1 MAQRLSQLA
10 SELWPFLLPKVGAM
24 VQGAGGG
31 AGVSG
36 GGTIGLHDLSGS
48 LHKGTLADAQ
58 APQFLLRSGA
68 RSLTG
73 DLAVDAGVT
82 IDGVDISAH
91 AVDPNAHHA
100 KLHAITD
107 AANHS
112 VTGSQYQIVGLTA
125 VNTLGLLTPSSSPA
139 ANAIVKTDGA
149 SMVTFVD
156 ITVTS
161 DLFLTGYLDFGTDT
175 MYEDASYL
183 QVTGSKAV
191 RFGQNIGNANWT
203 VYNAG
208 GASFGGNVDIVGSG
222 DLYVAGSLGGA
233 GGVLKTS
240 GNRVGIA
247 CVPDSQFALDVAGPA
262 RAQYFIGP
270 HAIQLKD
277 ATMILHFDGATPY
290 ATNYNGILLGHKGQA
305 ATVSGGYV
313 FRPGKFQKALQ
324 IAAATTNLVQYPS
337 LENGTLG
344 SVPDGWNMNGA
355 GTFVKSAD
363 VAHYGSYSGKLTV
376 SNQQGFPTHS
386 LASTINLA
394 NAYTVSAWVW
404 IESYTAGTLQLSVQ
418 RTDTFAEVMAANAD
432 TTKLKQWQRVVA
444 TYAGGGSGS
453 VSARVK
459 VQTSTGATM
468 TVYFDGVQVEQSA
481 YATPYCDGSLNPIG
495 STAHAW
501 TGTAHASTSAR
512 TATALYYSI
521 GNINPREGTISAW
534 VWVDGFF
541 NYNRLFH
548 GYNGNGNFD
557 YYLSSAG
564 AANFRYNSVNVSAGT
579 LTARSWQHIAV
590 TWSLETGK
598 ATAYLNGIQIAQSN
612 ITGPV
617 TLDSTSLSLGSW
629 WGSEQINGLID
640 DFAILSTAIDAN
652 QVRAIYESNA
662 PVFAESST
670 VSWVATPSGLVWADE
685 RGLWMRDTSG
695 NPVLGVYGGEAATY
709 SWGGF
714 TMASGDLV
722 LGRNAVGSSAI
733 LWDQSAGTFGFY
745 GAGNAT
751 AQASVATDGSI
762 QAGAGAVALNSS
774 GIQITAPSS
783 QSAIGSYKFYVTGKT
798 ITSGLSAYYN
808 SGADT
813 YYTGVWSNSSNI
825 GNITTGID
833 ATIGGG
839 GTVKILFGLTNSLGT
854 TSTVYTLSGGN
865 VATLWIGSGGTNYV
879 GIGTAAAPTRAFQV
893 NGGVFAGGDDTGL
906 AGYTQITNSTQGV
919 GSGTGTIK
927 VNGTT
932 ARNSTGWLKIYVGTS
947 IKYVPYFDTVT
958 G

>member
-1 MAQRLSQLA
+1 MPRTYSGEYKRLQPYVIEEIRKVVNALGLGGSGTGSGTVAKHAIAGDRHTGELAQ
-10 SELWPFLLPKVGAM
+10 
-24 VQGAGGG
+24 
-31 AGVSG
+31 
-36 GGTIGLHDLSGS
+36 T
-48 LHKGTLADAQ
+48 Q
-58 APQFLLRSGA
+58 APWASTKVELSN
-68 RSLTG
+68 
-73 DLAVDAGVT
+73 
-82 IDGVDISAH
+82 H
-91 AVDPNAHHA
+91 AALPDAHHA
-100 KLHAITD
+100 KLHGITD

-125 VNTLGLLTPSSSPA
+125 VNTLGLLTPKSSPV
-139 ANAIVKTDGA
+139 ANEIVKTDGSSA
-149 SMVTFVD
+149 VTLVD
-156 ITVTS
+156 LTVTS
-161 DLFLTGYLDFGTDT
+161 DLFMSGYLDFGTDV
-175 MYEDASYL
+175 MYEDATYL
-183 QVTGSKAV
+183 QVTGSKPV

-208 GASFGGNVDIVGSG
+208 GASFGGSVDIVGSG

-344 SVPDGWNMNGA
+344 STPDGWSNGGA

-363 VAHYGSYSGKLTV
+363 VAYYGSYSGKLAVT
-376 SNQQGFPTHS
+376 NQQGFPVHN

-394 NAYTVSAWVW
+394 NVYTVSAWVW

-501 TGTAHASTSAR
+501 TGTAHASTSTR

-521 GNINPREGTISAW
+521 GTVNPREGTISTW
-534 VWVDGFF
+534 IWVDGFF

-557 YYLSSAG
+557 FYLSSSG
-564 AANFRYNSVNVSAGT
+564 AANFRYNSVTTSAGT

-617 TLDSTSLSLGSW
+617 TLDGTSISVGSW
-629 WGSEQINGLID
+629 WGSEQINGMID

-709 SWGGF
+709 SWAGF

-733 LWDQSAGTFGFY
+733 WWDKSAGKFGFY
-745 GAGNAT
+745 GAGSGT
-751 AQASVATDGSI
+751 PQVEIATDGSLT
-762 QAGAGAVALNSS
+762 AGDTTLDSTGINTVIGASGISDTNSYRFSGTGVTTMGLYAYVDSGDQNLGVGNMSSNKDVITSVYASVSGYDASVKLSANGNAGQSQFNIYSSTAAGNKIEAIIDSILFIGGNQFGITFTTDPIGFSSTAASGYDFDKSIRTKTLYADGDDGGRASTVALTNAY
-774 GIQITAPSS
+774 TASVS
-783 QSAIGSYKFYVTGKT
+783 TGT
-798 ITSGLSAYYN
+798 
-808 SGADT
+808 
-813 YYTGVWSNSSNI
+813 
-825 GNITTGID
+825 
-833 ATIGGG
+833 
-839 GTVKILFGLTNSLGT
+839 GTVKLDGT
-854 TSTVYTLSGGN
+854 TS
-865 VATLWIGSGGTNYV
+865 
-879 GIGTAAAPTRAFQV
+879 R
-893 NGGVFAGGDDTGL
+893 
-906 AGYTQITNSTQGV
+906 NS
-919 GSGTGTIK
+919 SAWIK
-927 VNGTT
+927 VYIGTT
-932 ARNSTGWLKIYVGTS
+932 AYYLPAWNNIS
-947 IKYVPYFDTVT
+947 
-958 G
+958 